1 MTHHMSHEEYVIDVR
16 RQAVALCSGILDG
29 TINVIAG
36 CHSLHSLRWE
46 VDVEQHDEDFFLFAM
61 ISSEI
66 ETLPTGAE
74 GDQWAAAALAERE
87 PEIQK
92 AIEWALPQAVVAC
105 RSVVQR
111 FGPDGSGSG
120 SA

>member
-1 MTHHMSHEEYVIDVR
+1 MSHEEYVIDVR

>member
-1 MTHHMSHEEYVIDVR
+1 MIHHMSHEEYVIDFR

-36 CHSLHSLRWE
+36 CHALRSLRWE
-46 VDVEQHDEDFFLFAM
+46 VEVEQHDEDFFLFAM
-61 ISSEI
+61 ISSET

-74 GDQWAAAALAERE
+74 RDQWAPAALAELE
-87 PEIQK
+87 PEIQQ
-92 AIEWALPQAVVAC
+92 AIEWALPQAVAAC

-111 FGPDGSGSG
+111 FGPDGSGDG

>member
-46 VDVEQHDEDFFLFAM
+46 VDVDQHDEDFFLFAM

-111 FGPDGSGSG
+111 FGPDGSVSG

>member
-120 SA
+120 A